1 MKKIAI
7 LILFAFLASCKTGES
22 PKQPSASGKAGELLL
37 IMDSN
42 NWKGEAGEGFK
53 SVFAANIPM
62 FPQAEPLF
70 NIIQIEEKAFT
81 KIFESHRH
89 IFIAE
94 INPNEEKAKI
104 EIGKNVWS
112 HPQIVIKVIAPAVE
126 TFNRTIIANA
136 QTFIDY
142 YLKAEYERN
151 INANKLM
158 QNMEVMMALE
168 KDFGIKMVIPQGF
181 YIAKKTENF
190 MWIRRTGTIEDL
202 EMSIL
207 VSILPYRDA
216 DFDFNPN
223 TIWTRRDSLT
233 KLHIPG
239 QLEGSFMTTYNSTRK
254 DDVNIPP
261 ISKEINFNG
270 KYAVETSGLWRT
282 QGDHMGGPFIGYT
295 IAEDN
300 GKFLLYLDAFVYYP
314 NKGKRNF
321 MRQLQSIIYSLE
333 FVK

>member
-7 LILFAFLASCKTGES
+7 LILFAFLASCKSGES

-37 IMDSN
+37 IMDSEF
-42 NWKGEAGEGFK
+42 WKGEAGDGFK
-53 SVFAANIPM
+53 SVFAANMPM

-94 INPNEEKAKI
+94 IKPTEEKAKI
-104 EIGKNVWS
+104 EIGKDVWAY
-112 HPQIVIKVIAPAVE
+112 PQIVIKVIAPDIE
-126 TFNRTIIANA
+126 TFNKTIIANA
-136 QTFIDY
+136 QSFVDY

-151 INANKLM
+151 INANSQM
-158 QNMEVMMALE
+158 QNMEIMTGLE
-168 KDFGIKMVIPQGF
+168 QDFGIKMVVPQGF
-181 YIAKKTENF
+181 YIAKKTEDF

-202 EMSIL
+202 DMSIL
-207 VSILPYRDA
+207 VSILPYRNA
-216 DFDFNPN
+216 DFDFDSN

-239 QLEGSFMTTYNSTRK
+239 QFEGTYMTTYNSK
-254 DDVNIPP
+254 KEDELNIPP

-270 KYAVETSGLWRT
+270 KFAVETRGLWKT
-282 QGDHMGGPFIGYT
+282 HGDQMGGPFIGYT

-300 GKFLLYLDAFVYYP
+300 GRFLLYLDAFVYYP
-314 NKGKRNF
+314 NKDKRNF
-321 MRQLQSIIYSLE
+321 IRQLQSIIHSLE